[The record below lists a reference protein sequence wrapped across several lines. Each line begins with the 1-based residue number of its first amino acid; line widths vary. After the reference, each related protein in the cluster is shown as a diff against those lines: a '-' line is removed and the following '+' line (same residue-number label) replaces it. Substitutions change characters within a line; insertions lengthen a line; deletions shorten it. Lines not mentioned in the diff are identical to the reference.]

1 MFTNHYNITNV
12 INIKNIS
19 MKKLPLAL
27 LLSASTALAAE
38 PSAPSV
44 QEQIDALK
52 ARIVEL
58 DAKVRPIQRAEVT
71 AGDKGFSLASADG
84 SSSLRLRGLIQVD
97 ARTFGDGQIDND
109 SIVIRRARIGLEG
122 KLNKTTDYQ
131 LIGEFGNA
139 SATTLLDANI
149 SLNYSPELQLKV
161 GRFKTPV
168 GLEQLQSDANA
179 LFIERSLVSQIA
191 PNRDLGIQVGGEL
204 NNKTIAYTF
213 GVFNGI
219 QDGGNNSDQ
228 KDANDGKDLA
238 ARLIFQPWVNDEGSD
253 LAGLSFGVGGSYGLQ
268 DTNAKVGSTYRTDG
282 QQTFFAWRDTV
293 LSTGRVSRLSP
304 QFSYYNGGFSL
315 LGEYIISH
323 TDVGLAAGSRTKLK
337 NDAWQLAAGYVLTGE
352 KASYKGVVP
361 ANDFDRASGAS
372 GAVELVGR
380 IASLDIDNGAFT
392 TFADRD
398 KSATKANS
406 YSVGVNW
413 YLSKVTRLSLNYAY
427 TKFDLVAGANPAST
441 AVIKNSEDAVL
452 ARLQLNF

>member
-1 MFTNHYNITNV
+1 MN
-12 INIKNIS
+12 KLS
-19 MKKLPLAL
+19 KLPFTL
-27 LLSASTALAAE
+27 LLSASTLLAAE
-38 PSAPSV
+38 PTV

-52 ARIVEL
+52 ARILEL

-84 SSSLRLRGLIQVD
+84 SSTLRLRGLIQVD
-97 ARTFGDGQIDND
+97 ARAFGDGKIDND
-109 SIVIRRARIGLEG
+109 AIVIRRARIGLEG

-139 SATTLLDANI
+139 SSTTLLDANL
-149 SLNYSPELQLKV
+149 SLNYSPELILKV

-204 NNKTIAYTF
+204 NNKTISYAI

-228 KDANDGKDLA
+228 KDANDGKDIA
-238 ARLIFQPWVNDEGSD
+238 ARVIFQPWVNDEGSS
-253 LAGLSFGVGGSYGLQ
+253 LAGLSFGVGASYGLQ
-268 DTNAKVGSTYRTDG
+268 DTNAKFGTSYRTDG
-282 QQTFFAWRDTV
+282 QQTFFTWKDAT

-315 LGEYIISH
+315 LGEYIVSNN
-323 TDVGLAAGSRTKLK
+323 DVGLAAGSRTKLK

-361 ANDFDRASGAS
+361 ANDFDRASGS
-372 GAVELVGR
+372 TGAVEIVGR
-380 IASLDIDNGAFT
+380 IASLDIDNAAFT

-406 YSVGVNW
+406 YAVGLNW
-413 YLSKVTRLSLNYAY
+413 YLSKVTRLSLQYAH
-427 TKFDLVAGANPAST
+427 TQFDLAPGANPSAT
-441 AVIKNSEDAVL
+441 TVIKNSEDAVL
-452 ARLQLNF
+452 ARLQLTF

>member
-12 INIKNIS
+12 MNIKNTS

-97 ARTFGDGQIDND
+97 ARAFGDGKIDND

-361 ANDFDRASGAS
+361 ANDFDRASGS
-372 GAVELVGR
+372 TGAVELVGR
-380 IASLDIDNGAFT
+380 IASLDVDNSAFT

-413 YLSKVTRLSLNYAY
+413 YLSKVTRLSLNYAH
-427 TKFDLVAGANPAST
+427 TKFDLAAGANPAST